1 MHICVHVYVCTY
13 WYKDPCAA
21 GSMRMWFVSH
31 SNHLNFEAR
40 HHPFRV
46 TPSFRE
52 ATPSGARTRRDD
64 WPGMVERVCPQM
76 GHSHT
81 PQLSF
86 LTSCLH
92 TCFFTYNISL
102 EQWPCPQ
109 SLGIGQKTS
118 SRFSQKTNIIISATT
133 WGTPRGLDEPE
144 QAVASAS
151 DLTGVCVVFPP
162 DCCFKKGGNSW
173 IEVREFTKRFEKI

>member
-92 TCFFTYNISL
+92 TCFFYIQYKFGTMTMSTISGNWAKNIFKVFTKNKHHHISDDMGD
-102 EQWPCPQ
+102 PQ
-109 SLGIGQKTS
+109 GPRWTRTSCRIGQ
-118 SRFSQKTNIIISATT
+118 R
-133 WGTPRGLDEPE
+133 PDRGLCR
-144 QAVASAS
+144 VS
-151 DLTGVCVVFPP
+151 TGLLF
-162 DCCFKKGGNSW
+162 
-173 IEVREFTKRFEKI
+173 